1 MLYGFLFR
9 KSIRKTNRFA
19 NSVCTRILE
28 TLHKFVMKK
37 NYLCISRTY
46 TYLYLY
52 TRTEWSGLV
61 TLFITAYCKWIFI
74 LSVKKNECC

>member
-1 MLYGFLFR
+1 MLYGFLLR

-37 NYLCISRTY
+37 NYLCIPRTY
-46 TYLYLY
+46 THLPLYFILKPN
-52 TRTEWSGLV
+52 GLV
-61 TLFITAYCKWIFI
+61 WLHYLSLAYCKCIFI
-74 LSVKKNECC
+74 FS